1 MLNQNDLID
10 LMAKAIADVETED
23 GMGLISEQITGWEI
37 EQAAAAA
44 YKAQLVALEP
54 AAWMHIDQN
63 NITRLAHT
71 WARYMGETSK
81 PLFLLP

>member
-1 MLNQNDLID
+1 MLTQNELID
-10 LMAKAIADVETED
+10 LMASAIAAAETED

-44 YKAQLVALEP
+44 YQAQRAALEP
-54 AAWMHIDQN
+54 AAWMHIDHN
-63 NITRLAHT
+63 NTVRLASLP
-71 WARYMGETSK
+71 ARYQSETSR